1 MTPEEQAERAS
12 EALLQMRIASGRDE
26 FGNPLPPA
34 VWMQYRDMYEKL
46 KNERIQREHAAE
58 RLKFEKERL
67 ILEKEKQTH
76 EMEAEKRRLEL
87 ESEDRQIKKA
97 ALAVEAFKALA
108 QAGLSEDKL
117 LSVFE
122 GFTRTTLPALTGSTP
137 NETLVLVDQN
147 VEPKN
152 K

>member
-1 MTPEEQAERAS
+1 MTPEEQAEHAS
-12 EALLQMRIASGRDE
+12 EALLRLRISSGRDE
-26 FGNPLPPA
+26 FGNVLPPA
-34 VWMQYRDMYEKL
+34 VWIQYRDMYEKL
-46 KNERIQREHAAE
+46 KNERLQREHAAE
-58 RLKFEKERL
+58 RLRFEQEKL
-67 ILEKEKQTH
+67 TLEKEKQQH
-76 EMEAEKRRLEL
+76 EIEAEKRRLEL

-122 GFTRTTLPALTGSTP
+122 GFTRTTLPALTGSNQ

-147 VEPKN
+147 ANPKN
-152 K
+152 D